1 MYLQNKLI
9 DIYKIKMDST
19 ISVELIP
26 QEIKGKTGQVK
37 FNPKDTPFFGLY
49 FSAHWCPPCRGFTPK
64 LINFY
69 NVVNKNNKQL
79 EIIFVSS
86 DKSEAEFNEY
96 YDSMPWLSIPFK
108 DESIQNL
115 KETFEIMGIP
125 TFLVFNSD
133 GKLIDGKARTTVEN
147 RYPKDGYTEQ
157 TTKTII
163 DIWSGKQN

>member
-1 MYLQNKLI
+1 
-9 DIYKIKMDST
+9 MDST

-26 QEIKGKTGQVK
+26 QEIKGKSGQVK
-37 FNPKDTPFFGLY
+37 FNPKDAPFFGLY

-163 DIWSGKQN
+163 DIWSGKSS

>member
-26 QEIKGKTGQVK
+26 QEIKGKSGQVK
-37 FNPKDTPFFGLY
+37 FNPKDAPFFGLY

-86 DKSEAEFNEY
+86 DKNEAEFNEY
-96 YDSMPWLSIPFK
+96 YNSMPWLSIPFK

>member
-1 MYLQNKLI
+1 
-9 DIYKIKMDST
+9 MDST

-26 QEIKGKTGQVK
+26 PELKGKNGEVK
-37 FNPKDTPFFGLY
+37 FNPKDAPFFGLY

-69 NVVNKNNKQL
+69 EVANKTNKQI

-96 YDSMPWLSIPFK
+96 FGTMPWLSIPFK
-108 DESIQNL
+108 DEAIQNL

-125 TFLVFNSD
+125 TFLVFNSE
-133 GKLIDGKARTTVEN
+133 GKLIDSKARMTVEN
-147 RYPKDGYTEQ
+147 RYPKNGYSEQ

-163 DIWSGKQN
+163 DIWSGK

>member
-26 QEIKGKTGQVK
+26 QEIKGKSGQVK
-37 FNPKDTPFFGLY
+37 FNPKDAPFFGLY

>member
-1 MYLQNKLI
+1 
-9 DIYKIKMDST
+9 MDST

-26 QEIKGKTGQVK
+26 PELKGKNGEVK
-37 FNPKDTPFFGLY
+37 FNPKDAPFFGLY
-49 FSAHWCPPCRGFTPK
+49 FSAHWCPPCLGFTPK

>member
-1 MYLQNKLI
+1 
-9 DIYKIKMDST
+9 MDST

-26 QEIKGKTGQVK
+26 QEIKGKSGQVK
-37 FNPKDTPFFGLY
+37 FNPKDAPFFGLY

-86 DKSEAEFNEY
+86 DKNESEFNEY
-96 YDSMPWLSIPFK
+96 YNSMPWLSIPFK

-163 DIWSGKQN
+163 DIWSGK

>member
-1 MYLQNKLI
+1 
-9 DIYKIKMDST
+9 MDST

-26 QEIKGKTGQVK
+26 PELKGKNGEVK
-37 FNPKDTPFFGLY
+37 FNPKDAPFFGLY

-96 YDSMPWLSIPFK
+96 YNSMPWLSIPFK

>member
-1 MYLQNKLI
+1 
-9 DIYKIKMDST
+9 MDST

-26 QEIKGKTGQVK
+26 QEIKGKSGQVK
-37 FNPKDTPFFGLY
+37 FNPKDAPFFGLY
-49 FSAHWCPPCRGFTPK
+49 FSAHWCPPCSGFTPK

>member
-1 MYLQNKLI
+1 
-9 DIYKIKMDST
+9 MDST

-26 QEIKGKTGQVK
+26 PELKGKDGDVK
-37 FNPKDTPFFGLY
+37 FNPKDAPFFGLY

-69 NVVNKNNKQL
+69 NTVNKNNKQL

-96 YDSMPWLSIPFK
+96 FGTMPWLSIPFK
-108 DESIQNL
+108 HEAIQNL

-133 GKLIDGKARTTVEN
+133 GKLIDVKARTTVEN

>member
-1 MYLQNKLI
+1 
-9 DIYKIKMDST
+9 MDST

-26 QEIKGKTGQVK
+26 PELKGKDGEVK
-37 FNPKDTPFFGLY
+37 FNPKDAPFFGLY

-69 NVVNKNNKQL
+69 EVANKTNKQI

-96 YDSMPWLSIPFK
+96 FGTMPWLSIPFK

>member
-1 MYLQNKLI
+1 
-9 DIYKIKMDST
+9 MDST

-26 QEIKGKTGQVK
+26 EQLNGKDGQVK
-37 FNPKDTPFFGLY
+37 FSPKDTPFFGLY

-69 NVVNKNNKQL
+69 DTVNKANKQL

-96 YDSMPWLSIPFK
+96 FGTMPWLSIPFK
-108 DESIQNL
+108 DEAIQNL
-115 KETFEIMGIP
+115 KDAFEILGIP
-125 TFLVFNSD
+125 TFLIFNSD
-133 GKLIDGKARTTVEN
+133 GKLIDGKARTTIEN
-147 RYPKDGYTEQ
+147 RYPKNGYTEQ

-163 DIWSGKQN
+163 DIWSGKSS

>member
-1 MYLQNKLI
+1 
-9 DIYKIKMDST
+9 MDST

-26 QEIKGKTGQVK
+26 PELKGKDGDAK
-37 FNPKDTPFFGLY
+37 FNPKDAPFFGLY

-86 DKSEAEFNEY
+86 DKNESEFNEY
-96 YDSMPWLSIPFK
+96 YNSMPWLSIPFK

-163 DIWSGKQN
+163 DIWSGKK